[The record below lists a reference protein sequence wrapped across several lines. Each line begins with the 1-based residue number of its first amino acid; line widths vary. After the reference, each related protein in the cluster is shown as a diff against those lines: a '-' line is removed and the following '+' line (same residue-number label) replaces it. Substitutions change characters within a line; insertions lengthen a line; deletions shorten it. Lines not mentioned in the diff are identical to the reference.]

1 MIFSVEKMV
10 SGHQSNRRTETN
22 QVQINF
28 FAGDSL
34 LPPSASKGL
43 ESPCKERTTEKGS
56 VRLIRYFK
64 LFLQYHFDLQWG
76 MADYSS

>member
-43 ESPCKERTTEKGS
+43 EPPRKERTTVTE
-56 VRLIRYFK
+56 
-64 LFLQYHFDLQWG
+64 
-76 MADYSS
+76 